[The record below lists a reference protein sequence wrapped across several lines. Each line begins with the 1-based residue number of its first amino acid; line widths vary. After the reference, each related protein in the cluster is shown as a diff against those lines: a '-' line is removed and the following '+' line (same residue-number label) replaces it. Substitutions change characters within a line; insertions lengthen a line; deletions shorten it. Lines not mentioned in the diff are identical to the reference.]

1 MVRCVISDHPPDH
14 PPEHPLFPRVA
25 GPGGTPPGPR
35 RPPSSPAGPSASS
48 PPKKKERRPLLW
60 RRTRPVRFSVLSTTI
75 LSRAVRGTFLR
86 HCAASPVVTPP
97 HSVPEGSAVTAHC
110 TFGPSPAVRAN
121 AAGGARAPRNEEEEG
136 KEGRRCEGGQRGLDA
151 DRDKIKL
158 TLFTIS
164 PLVGRC
170 APYLN
175 PWSSPSRKA
184 T

>member
-1 MVRCVISDHPPDH
+1 MTTHLITHLSTLFFLGSPAPGARPRDLGGHPPAL
-14 PPEHPLFPRVA
+14 PAPLRA
-25 GPGGTPPGPR
+25 
-35 RPPSSPAGPSASS
+35 

-136 KEGRRCEGGQRGLDA
+136 KEGRRCEGGERGLDA

-164 PLVGRC
+164 LLVGRC

-175 PWSSPSRKA
+175 PWSSPSRRA
-184 T
+184 P